1 VVSVSLERKDEER
14 EREREIEEKGVAPD
28 REMKGMMRSL
38 GKM

>member
-1 VVSVSLERKDEER
+1 VVCVSLERKDE

-28 REMKGMMRSL
+28 REMKRMMRSR